1 MNVFL
6 IFFYVRGKG
15 DHQRI
20 GVNHSVAKGL
30 EIFPLLFG
38 GHMNISVSVSVSE

>member
-20 GVNHSVAKGL
+20 GVIHGRAL
-30 EIFPLLFG
+30 EIIPLFYG
-38 GHMNISVSVSVSE
+38 GSMNISDSVLVSE